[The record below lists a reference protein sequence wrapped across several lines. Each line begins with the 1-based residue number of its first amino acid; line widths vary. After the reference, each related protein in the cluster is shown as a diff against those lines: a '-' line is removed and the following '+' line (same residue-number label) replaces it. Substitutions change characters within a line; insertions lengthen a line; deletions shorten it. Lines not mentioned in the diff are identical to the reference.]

1 MTSDVP
7 TPLDELLRQRE
18 AHLGKALSIAHGKP
32 LHITHGCMQY
42 LYAAD
47 GTQYLDLVNNVC
59 HVGHSNPRI
68 VEAGQRQ
75 MALLNTNTR
84 YVYDGLTKY
93 LARLAETLP
102 ELLSVGYLVNSGSEA
117 NELAVRIARAHN

>member
-1 MTSDVP
+1 MTSDIP

-32 LHITHGCMQY
+32 LHITHGRMQY

-47 GTQYLDLVNNVC
+47 GTQYVDLVNNVC
-59 HVGHSNPRI
+59 HVGHSNPGV

-75 MALLNTNTR
+75 MALLNTNPR
-84 YVYDGLTKY
+84 YVYDGLT
-93 LARLAETLP
+93 
-102 ELLSVGYLVNSGSEA
+102 
-117 NELAVRIARAHN
+117 

>member
-1 MTSDVP
+1 MTSDIP
-7 TPLDELLRQRE
+7 APLDELLRQRE

-32 LHITHGCMQY
+32 LHITHGRMQY

-59 HVGHSNPRI
+59 HVGHSNPGV

-75 MALLNTNTR
+75 MALLNTIPDTSMT
-84 YVYDGLTKY
+84 DSPSTSL
-93 LARLAETLP
+93 
-102 ELLSVGYLVNSGSEA
+102 GSQRPFPSHSA
-117 NELAVRIARAHN
+117 SAS